1 MAQLTALI
9 VSHDESFKRDLSKQI
24 RAGGVPVGILDDAR
38 GGRTEP
44 DLALVDL
51 REDAAGGLAAI
62 ERLRA
67 THAAAAIFAIA
78 GSAEPQL
85 ILQAMRAGANEFFTW
100 PPE

>member
-9 VSHDESFKRDLSKQI
+9 VSHDDEFRRDLSNML

-38 GGRTEP
+38 ASVECET

-51 REDAAGGLAAI
+51 RGDPATGMAAI

-67 THAAAAIFAIA
+67 SHLTAAIFAIA
-78 GSAEPQL
+78 EAAEPQL
-85 ILQAMRAGANEFFTW
+85 ILQAMRAGAN
-100 PPE
+100 